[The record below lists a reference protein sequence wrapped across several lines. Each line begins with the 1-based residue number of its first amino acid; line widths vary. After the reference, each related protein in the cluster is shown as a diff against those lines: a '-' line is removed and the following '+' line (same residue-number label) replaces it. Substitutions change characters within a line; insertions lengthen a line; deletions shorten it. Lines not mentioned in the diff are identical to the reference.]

1 MNLKNRTAA
10 VFAAFILL
18 LIGYII
24 YQSLK
29 APVPV
34 IIQAG
39 HEGRTCGNTGAVC
52 KSYKEVEW
60 NILVA
65 DAAAKQLRQW
75 GIKVKRVPADVLP
88 QRAVI
93 AVAIHFDSARRICR
107 SGASVGYPNTNAS
120 RTFAAHWKQI
130 YKPYFPFRWHA
141 DNFTDNLKEYY
152 AYKTIRAE
160 KFAVLELGEITCEKQ
175 AKWLKPRL
183 KKIAHLIAYA
193 IATELGKQVPKPQI
207 PKL

>member
-1 MNLKNRTAA
+1 MNIKNKAA
-10 VFAAFILL
+10 TVFTVLILL

-29 APVPV
+29 APTPV

-52 KSYKEVEW
+52 KNYTEVEW

-65 DAAAKQLRQW
+65 NEAARQLREW
-75 GIKVKRVPADVLP
+75 GIEVKRVPADVLS
-88 QRAVI
+88 QRAQV

-107 SGASVGYPNTNAS
+107 SGASVGYPDTNAS
-120 RTFAAHWKQI
+120 RMFATHWKQL
-130 YKPYFPFRWHA
+130 YKPWFPFKWHN
-141 DNFTDNLKEYY
+141 DNFTDNLKNYY

-175 AKWLKPRL
+175 AKWLRPRL
-183 KKIAHLIAYA
+183 EKIAKLIAYT
-193 IATELGKQVPKPQI
+193 IATELGKEVPKP
-207 PKL
+207 KL

>member
-1 MNLKNRTAA
+1 MNLKNKTAA
-10 VFAAFILL
+10 VFAGLILL
-18 LIGYII
+18 LIGYIL

-52 KSYKEVEW
+52 KNGKEVAW

-65 DAAAKQLRQW
+65 DEAAKQLERW
-75 GIKVKRVPADVLP
+75 GIEVKRVPADVPP

-107 SGASVGYPNTNAS
+107 SGASVGYPDTNAS
-120 RTFAAHWKQI
+120 RAFATRWKEA

-141 DNFTDNLKEYY
+141 DNFTDNLKAYY
-152 AYKTIRAE
+152 AYKTIRAD

-183 KKIAHLIAYA
+183 KKIARLIAYT
-193 IATELGKQVPKPQI
+193 IAKELGKQVPKP
-207 PKL
+207 KL

>member
-1 MNLKNRTAA
+1 MNLKNKTAA
-10 VFAAFILL
+10 LFAGLILL
-18 LIGYII
+18 LIGYIL

-52 KSYKEVEW
+52 KNYKEVAW

-65 DAAAKQLRQW
+65 DEAAKQLERW
-75 GIKVKRVPADVLP
+75 GIEVKRVPADVLP

-107 SGASVGYPNTNAS
+107 SGASVGYPDTNAS
-120 RTFAAHWKQI
+120 RAFATRWKEV

-141 DNFTDNLKEYY
+141 DNFTDNLKDYY
-152 AYKTIRAE
+152 AYKTIRAD
-160 KFAVLELGEITCEKQ
+160 KFAVLELGEITCQKQ

-183 KKIAHLIAYA
+183 KKIARLIAYT
-193 IATELGKQVPKPQI
+193 IAKELGKQVPKP
-207 PKL
+207 KL